1 MDSNENYKK
10 VIEPIFMVALMSIL
24 IFLSNVSL
32 LILAT
37 GPILLSIYIF
47 KYGYKGFLTTLLGTF
62 ILGLL
67 YMDIKDLIV
76 LVGLIF
82 LISLCFYL
90 PIRYQKNDKR
100 EILTVFILLTLILTA
115 SFSYSLVREGLSLDY
130 LANEMK
136 GIIEGS
142 LEYEMPVEYIK
153 LSIGLYPS
161 FFAFFSFIYSL
172 AGIKLIRNYVSIKL
186 DLVDDLKK
194 ANELRLEYKDLL
206 VFVAFAGLSYLLAFL
221 LKVDMNYVHLNILG
235 IILVLV
241 AFNGL
246 SAYDYMISKSSIPVS
261 RGFQWFFIIIL
272 LEFLLIFFVILGFID
287 IILDIRKKRS
297 LNE

>member
-1 MDSNENYKK
+1 MDINENYRK
-10 VIEPIFMVALMSIL
+10 VIEPVFMVALLSIL

-32 LILAT
+32 LIIAT

-47 KYGYKGFLTTLLGTF
+47 KYGYKGFLITCVGTF

-67 YMDIKDLIV
+67 YMDMKDLIL

-90 PIRYQKNDKR
+90 PIRYIRDDKR
-100 EILTVFILLTLILTA
+100 EILTVFILITLILVA
-115 SFSYSLVREGLSLDY
+115 SFSFSLVKEGLSLDY
-130 LANEMK
+130 LASEIK
-136 GIIEGS
+136 GVVEES
-142 LEYEMPVEYIK
+142 LEYELPVEYIK
-153 LSIGLYPS
+153 LSIGLFPS
-161 FFAFFSFIYSL
+161 FFAFFSFIYSII
-172 AGIKLIRNYVSIKL
+172 GIKLIRNYVNIKL
-186 DLVDDLKK
+186 DLVYDLKK
-194 ANELRLEYKDLL
+194 ANELRLEYKDILA
-206 VFVAFAGLSYLLAFL
+206 FVAFAGISYLLAL
-221 LKVDMNYVHLNILG
+221 LFELDMNYVHLNIVG
-235 IILVLV
+235 IILVVL

>member
-1 MDSNENYKK
+1 MGINENYKK
-10 VIEPIFMVALMSIL
+10 VIEPIFMVALISIL

-47 KYGYKGFLTTLLGTF
+47 KYGYKGFLLTFVGTF

-67 YMDIKDLIV
+67 YMDIRDLIV

-100 EILTVFILLTLILTA
+100 QILTVFILLTLILTG
-115 SFSYSLVREGLSLDY
+115 SFSYSLVKEGLSLDY
-130 LANEMK
+130 LANEMRE
-136 GIIEGS
+136 IIEGS
-142 LEYEMPVEYIK
+142 LEYDMPLEYIK

-172 AGIKLIRNYVSIKL
+172 IGIKLIRNYVSIKL
-186 DLVDDLKK
+186 ALVDDLKN
-194 ANELRLEYKDLL
+194 ANELRLEYKDMLG
-206 VFVAFAGLSYLLAFL
+206 FVAFVGISYMVAFIFKL
-221 LKVDMNYVHLNILG
+221 DMNYIYLNLFG
-235 IILVLV
+235 IFLVV
-241 AFNGL
+241 MAFNGL
-246 SAYDYMISKSSIPVS
+246 STYDYMISKSSIPVS

-287 IILDIRKKRS
+287 IILDIRKERS

>member
-1 MDSNENYKK
+1 MGINENYKK
-10 VIEPIFMVALMSIL
+10 VIEPIFMVALISIL

-47 KYGYKGFLTTLLGTF
+47 KYGYKGFLLTFVGTF

-67 YMDIKDLIV
+67 YMDIRDLIV

-82 LISLCFYL
+82 LISLFFYL

-100 EILTVFILLTLILTA
+100 QILTVFILLTLILTG
-115 SFSYSLVREGLSLDY
+115 SFSYSLVKEGLSLDY
-130 LANEMK
+130 LANEMRE
-136 GIIEGS
+136 IIEGS
-142 LEYEMPVEYIK
+142 LEYDMPLEYIK

-172 AGIKLIRNYVSIKL
+172 IGIKLIRNYVSIKL
-186 DLVDDLKK
+186 ALVDDLKN
-194 ANELRLEYKDLL
+194 ANELRLEYKDMLG
-206 VFVAFAGLSYLLAFL
+206 FVAFVGISYMVAFIFKL
-221 LKVDMNYVHLNILG
+221 DMNYIYLNLFG
-235 IILVLV
+235 IFLVV
-241 AFNGL
+241 MAFNGL
-246 SAYDYMISKSSIPVS
+246 STYDYMISKSSIPVS

>member
-1 MDSNENYKK
+1 MGINENYKK
-10 VIEPIFMVALMSIL
+10 VIEPIFMVALISIL

-47 KYGYKGFLTTLLGTF
+47 KYGYKGFLLTFVGTF

-67 YMDIKDLIV
+67 YMDIRDLIV

-100 EILTVFILLTLILTA
+100 QILTVFILLTLILTG
-115 SFSYSLVREGLSLDY
+115 SFSYSLVKEGLSLDY
-130 LANEMK
+130 LANEMRE
-136 GIIEGS
+136 IIEGS
-142 LEYEMPVEYIK
+142 LEYDMPLEYIK

-172 AGIKLIRNYVSIKL
+172 IGIKLIRNYVSIKL
-186 DLVDDLKK
+186 ALVDDLKN
-194 ANELRLEYKDLL
+194 ANELRLEYKDMLG
-206 VFVAFAGLSYLLAFL
+206 FVAFVGISYMVAFIFKL
-221 LKVDMNYVHLNILG
+221 DMNYIYLSLFG
-235 IILVLV
+235 IFLVV
-241 AFNGL
+241 MAFNGL
-246 SAYDYMISKSSIPVS
+246 STYDYMISKSSIPVS

>member
-1 MDSNENYKK
+1 MGINENYKK
-10 VIEPIFMVALMSIL
+10 VIEPIFMVALISIL

-47 KYGYKGFLTTLLGTF
+47 KYGYKGFLLTFVGTF

-67 YMDIKDLIV
+67 YIDIRDLIV

-100 EILTVFILLTLILTA
+100 QILTVFILLTLILTG
-115 SFSYSLVREGLSLDY
+115 SFSYSLVKEGLSLDY
-130 LANEMK
+130 LANEMRE
-136 GIIEGS
+136 IIEGS
-142 LEYEMPVEYIK
+142 LEYDMPLEYIK

-172 AGIKLIRNYVSIKL
+172 IGIKLIRNYVSIKL
-186 DLVDDLKK
+186 ALVDDLKN
-194 ANELRLEYKDLL
+194 ANELRLEYKDMLG
-206 VFVAFAGLSYLLAFL
+206 FVAFVGISYMVAFIFKL
-221 LKVDMNYVHLNILG
+221 DMNYIYLNLFG
-235 IILVLV
+235 IFLVV
-241 AFNGL
+241 MAFNGL
-246 SAYDYMISKSSIPVS
+246 STYDYMISKSSIPVS

>member
-1 MDSNENYKK
+1 MGINENYKK
-10 VIEPIFMVALMSIL
+10 VIEPIFMVALISIL

-47 KYGYKGFLTTLLGTF
+47 KYGYKGFLLTFVGTF

-67 YMDIKDLIV
+67 YMDIRDLIV

-100 EILTVFILLTLILTA
+100 QFLTVFILLTLILTG
-115 SFSYSLVREGLSLDY
+115 SFSYSLVKEGLSLDY
-130 LANEMK
+130 LANEMRE
-136 GIIEGS
+136 IIEGS
-142 LEYEMPVEYIK
+142 LEYDMPLEYIK

-172 AGIKLIRNYVSIKL
+172 IGIKLIRNYVSIKL
-186 DLVDDLKK
+186 ALVDDLKN
-194 ANELRLEYKDLL
+194 ANELRLEYKDMLG
-206 VFVAFAGLSYLLAFL
+206 FVAFVGISYMVAFIFKL
-221 LKVDMNYVHLNILG
+221 DMNYIYLNLFG
-235 IILVLV
+235 IFLVV
-241 AFNGL
+241 MAFNGL
-246 SAYDYMISKSSIPVS
+246 STYDYMISKSSIPVS

>member
-1 MDSNENYKK
+1 MGINENYKK
-10 VIEPIFMVALMSIL
+10 VIEPIFMVALISIL

-47 KYGYKGFLTTLLGTF
+47 KYGYKGFLLTFVGTF

-67 YMDIKDLIV
+67 YMDIRDLIV

-100 EILTVFILLTLILTA
+100 QILTVFILLTLILTG
-115 SFSYSLVREGLSLDY
+115 SFSYSLVKEGLSLDY
-130 LANEMK
+130 LANEMRE
-136 GIIEGS
+136 IIEGS
-142 LEYEMPVEYIK
+142 LEYDMPLEYIK

-172 AGIKLIRNYVSIKL
+172 IGIKLIRNYVSIKL
-186 DLVDDLKK
+186 ALVDDLKN
-194 ANELRLEYKDLL
+194 ANELRLEYKDMLG
-206 VFVAFAGLSYLLAFL
+206 FVAFVGISYMVAFIFKL
-221 LKVDMNYVHLNILG
+221 DMNYIYLNLFG
-235 IILVLV
+235 IFLVV
-241 AFNGL
+241 MAFNGL
-246 SAYDYMISKSSIPVS
+246 STYDYMISKSSIPVS
-261 RGFQWFFIIIL
+261 RGFQWFFVIIL
-272 LEFLLIFFVILGFID
+272 LEFLLFFFVILGFID

>member
-1 MDSNENYKK
+1 MGINKNYKK

-62 ILGLL
+62 IIGLL

-82 LISLCFYL
+82 LLSLCFYL
-90 PIRYQKNDKR
+90 PIRYQRDDKR
-100 EILTVFILLTLILTA
+100 EILTVFVLITFILVA
-115 SFSYSLVREGLSLDY
+115 SFGFSLVKEGLSLDY
-130 LANEMK
+130 LASEIK
-136 GIIEGS
+136 GIVEES
-142 LEYEMPVEYIK
+142 LEYELPVEYIK

-161 FFAFFSFIYSL
+161 FFAFFSFIYSII
-172 AGIKLIRNYVSIKL
+172 GIKLIRNYVSIKL

-194 ANELRLEYKDLL
+194 ANELRLEYKDILA
-206 VFVAFAGLSYLLAFL
+206 FVAFSALSYLLAL
-221 LKVDMNYVHLNILG
+221 LFKIDMNYVYLNIVG
-235 IILVLV
+235 IILVV
-241 AFNGL
+241 IAFNGL

>member
-1 MDSNENYKK
+1 MGINENYKK
-10 VIEPIFMVALMSIL
+10 VIEPIFMVALISIL

-47 KYGYKGFLTTLLGTF
+47 KYGYKGFLITFVGTF

-82 LISLCFYL
+82 LLSLCFYL
-90 PIRYQKNDKR
+90 PIRYQRDDKR
-100 EILTVFILLTLILTA
+100 EILTVFVLITFILVA
-115 SFSYSLVREGLSLDY
+115 SFSFGLVKEGLSLDY
-130 LANEMK
+130 LASEIK
-136 GIIEGS
+136 GIVEGS
-142 LEYEMPVEYIK
+142 LEYELPIEYVK

-161 FFAFFSFIYSL
+161 FFAFFSFIYSII
-172 AGIKLIRNYVSIKL
+172 GIKLIRNYVSLKL
-186 DLVDDLKK
+186 DLVGDLKK
-194 ANELRLEYKDLL
+194 ANELRLEYKDILA
-206 VFVAFAGLSYLLAFL
+206 FVAFSALSYLLAL
-221 LKVDMNYVHLNILG
+221 LFKLDMNYVYLNIVG
-235 IILVLV
+235 IILVVL

-246 SAYDYMISKSSIPVS
+246 SAYDYMISKSSIPLS

>member
-1 MDSNENYKK
+1 MGINENYKK
-10 VIEPIFMVALMSIL
+10 VIEPIFMVALISIL

-47 KYGYKGFLTTLLGTF
+47 KYGYKGFLITFVGTF

-82 LISLCFYL
+82 LLSLCFYL
-90 PIRYQKNDKR
+90 PIRYQRDDKR
-100 EILTVFILLTLILTA
+100 EILTVFVLITFILVA
-115 SFSYSLVREGLSLDY
+115 SFSFGLVKEGLSLDY
-130 LANEMK
+130 LASEIK
-136 GIIEGS
+136 GIVEGS
-142 LEYEMPVEYIK
+142 LEYELPIEYVK

-161 FFAFFSFIYSL
+161 FFAFFSFIYSII
-172 AGIKLIRNYVSIKL
+172 GIKLIRNYVSIKL
-186 DLVDDLKK
+186 DLVGDLKK
-194 ANELRLEYKDLL
+194 ANELRLEYKDILA
-206 VFVAFAGLSYLLAFL
+206 FVAFSALSYLLAL
-221 LKVDMNYVHLNILG
+221 LFKLDMNYVYLNIVG
-235 IILVLV
+235 IILVVL

-246 SAYDYMISKSSIPVS
+246 SAYDYMISKSSIPLS

-272 LEFLLIFFVILGFID
+272 LEFLLIFFVILAFID

>member
-1 MDSNENYKK
+1 MGINENYKK

-37 GPILLSIYIF
+37 GPIILSIYIF

-67 YMDIKDLIV
+67 YMNIKDLIV

-100 EILTVFILLTLILTA
+100 EILTVFILITLILVA
-115 SFSYSLVREGLSLDY
+115 SFSYGLVKEGLSLDY
-130 LANEMK
+130 LASEIK
-136 GIIEGS
+136 GIVEES
-142 LEYEMPVEYIK
+142 LEYDLPVEYIK

-206 VFVAFAGLSYLLAFL
+206 ALVAFAGLSYLLAFL
-221 LKVDMNYVHLNILG
+221 FKLDINYVKLNIVG
-235 IILVLV
+235 IILVV
-241 AFNGL
+241 IAFNGL

>member
-1 MDSNENYKK
+1 MGINENYKK
-10 VIEPIFMVALMSIL
+10 VIEPIFMVALISIL

-47 KYGYKGFLTTLLGTF
+47 KYGYKGFLITFVGTF

-82 LISLCFYL
+82 LLSLCFYL
-90 PIRYQKNDKR
+90 PIRYQRDDKR
-100 EILTVFILLTLILTA
+100 EILTVFVLITFILVA
-115 SFSYSLVREGLSLDY
+115 SFSFGLVKEGLSLDY
-130 LANEMK
+130 LASEIK
-136 GIIEGS
+136 GIVEGS
-142 LEYEMPVEYIK
+142 LEYELPIEYVK

-161 FFAFFSFIYSL
+161 FFAFFSFIYSII
-172 AGIKLIRNYVSIKL
+172 GIKLIRNYVSIKL
-186 DLVDDLKK
+186 DLVGDLKK
-194 ANELRLEYKDLL
+194 ANELRLEYKDILA
-206 VFVAFAGLSYLLAFL
+206 FVAFSALSYLLAL
-221 LKVDMNYVHLNILG
+221 LFKLDMNYVYLNIVG
-235 IILVLV
+235 IILVVL

-246 SAYDYMISKSSIPVS
+246 SAYDYMISKSSIPLS

>member
-1 MDSNENYKK
+1 MGINENYKK
-10 VIEPIFMVALMSIL
+10 VIEPIFMVALISIL

-47 KYGYKGFLTTLLGTF
+47 KYGYKGFLLTFVGTF

-67 YMDIKDLIV
+67 YMDIRDLIV

-100 EILTVFILLTLILTA
+100 QILTVFILLTLILTG
-115 SFSYSLVREGLSLDY
+115 SFSYSLVKEGLSLDY
-130 LANEMK
+130 LANEMRE
-136 GIIEGS
+136 IIEGS
-142 LEYEMPVEYIK
+142 LEYDMPLEYIK

-172 AGIKLIRNYVSIKL
+172 IGIKLIRNYVSIKL
-186 DLVDDLKK
+186 ALVDDLKN
-194 ANELRLEYKDLL
+194 ANELRLEYKDMLG
-206 VFVAFAGLSYLLAFL
+206 FVAFVGISYMVAFIFKL
-221 LKVDMNYVHLNILG
+221 DMNYIYLNLFG
-235 IILVLV
+235 IFLVV
-241 AFNGL
+241 MAFNGL
-246 SAYDYMISKSSIPVS
+246 STYDYMISKSSIPVS

>member
-1 MDSNENYKK
+1 MGINENYKK

-37 GPILLSIYIF
+37 GPIILSIYIF
-47 KYGYKGFLTTLLGTF
+47 KYGYKGFLTTLLGAF

-67 YMDIKDLIV
+67 YMNIKDLIV

-100 EILTVFILLTLILTA
+100 EILTVFILITLILVA
-115 SFSYSLVREGLSLDY
+115 SFSYGLVKEGLSLDY
-130 LANEMK
+130 LASEIK
-136 GIIEGS
+136 GIVEES
-142 LEYEMPVEYIK
+142 LEYDLSVEYIK

-206 VFVAFAGLSYLLAFL
+206 ALVAFAGLSYLLAFL
-221 LKVDMNYVHLNILG
+221 FKLDMNYVKLNIVG
-235 IILVLV
+235 IILVV
-241 AFNGL
+241 IAFNGL

>member
-1 MDSNENYKK
+1 MGINENYKK
-10 VIEPIFMVALMSIL
+10 VIEPIFMVALISIL

-47 KYGYKGFLTTLLGTF
+47 KYGYKGFLITFVGTF

-82 LISLCFYL
+82 LLSPRLYL
-90 PIRYQKNDKR
+90 PIRYQRDDKR
-100 EILTVFILLTLILTA
+100 EILTVFVLITFILVA
-115 SFSYSLVREGLSLDY
+115 SFSFGLVKEGLSLDY
-130 LANEMK
+130 LASEIK
-136 GIIEGS
+136 GIVEGS
-142 LEYEMPVEYIK
+142 LEYELPIEYVK

-161 FFAFFSFIYSL
+161 FFAFFSFIYSII
-172 AGIKLIRNYVSIKL
+172 GIKLIRNYVSLKL
-186 DLVDDLKK
+186 DLVGDLKK
-194 ANELRLEYKDLL
+194 ANELRLEYKDILA
-206 VFVAFAGLSYLLAFL
+206 FVAFSALSYLLAL
-221 LKVDMNYVHLNILG
+221 LFKLDMNYVYLNIVG
-235 IILVLV
+235 IILVVL

-246 SAYDYMISKSSIPVS
+246 SAYDYMISKSSIPLS

>member
-1 MDSNENYKK
+1 MGINENYKK
-10 VIEPIFMVALMSIL
+10 VIEPIFMVALISIL

-47 KYGYKGFLTTLLGTF
+47 KYGYKGFLLTFVGTF

-67 YMDIKDLIV
+67 YMDIRDLIV

-100 EILTVFILLTLILTA
+100 QILTVFILLTLILVA
-115 SFSYSLVREGLSLDY
+115 SFSYGLVKEGLSLDY
-130 LANEMK
+130 FTKEIK
-136 GIIEGS
+136 GMIEGS
-142 LEYEMPVEYIK
+142 LEYELSVEYIK

-172 AGIKLIRNYVSIKL
+172 IGIKLIRNYVSIKL
-186 DLVDDLKK
+186 SLVDDLRKV
-194 ANELRLEYKDLL
+194 NELRLEYKDLL
-206 VFVAFAGLSYLLAFL
+206 ALVAFSFITYILAFL
-221 LKVDMNYVHLNILG
+221 FKIDMNYVHLNVLG
-235 IILVLV
+235 IILVV
-241 AFNGL
+241 IAFNGL
-246 SAYDYMISKSSIPVS
+246 SAYDYMIANSSIPVS

>member
-1 MDSNENYKK
+1 MGINENYKK
-10 VIEPIFMVALMSIL
+10 VIEPIFMVALISIL

-47 KYGYKGFLTTLLGTF
+47 KYGYKGFLLTFVGTF

-67 YMDIKDLIV
+67 YMDIRDLIV

-100 EILTVFILLTLILTA
+100 QILTVFILLTLILTG
-115 SFSYSLVREGLSLDY
+115 SFSYSLVKEGLSLDY
-130 LANEMK
+130 LANEMRE
-136 GIIEGS
+136 IIEGS
-142 LEYEMPVEYIK
+142 LEYDMPLEYIK

-172 AGIKLIRNYVSIKL
+172 IGIKLIRNYVSIKL
-186 DLVDDLKK
+186 ALVDDLKN
-194 ANELRLEYKDLL
+194 ANELRLEYKDMLG
-206 VFVAFAGLSYLLAFL
+206 FVAFVGISYMVAFIFKL
-221 LKVDMNYVHLNILG
+221 DMNYIYLNLFG
-235 IILVLV
+235 IFLVV
-241 AFNGL
+241 MAFNGL
-246 SAYDYMISKSSIPVS
+246 STYDYMVSKSSIPVS

>member
-1 MDSNENYKK
+1 MGINENYKK
-10 VIEPIFMVALMSIL
+10 VIEPIFMVALISIL

-47 KYGYKGFLTTLLGTF
+47 KYGYKGFLITFVGTF

-82 LISLCFYL
+82 LLSLCFYL
-90 PIRYQKNDKR
+90 PIRYQRDDKR
-100 EILTVFILLTLILTA
+100 EILTVFVLITFILVA
-115 SFSYSLVREGLSLDY
+115 SFSFGLVKEGLSLDY
-130 LANEMK
+130 LASEIK
-136 GIIEGS
+136 GIVEGS
-142 LEYEMPVEYIK
+142 LEYELPIEYVK

-161 FFAFFSFIYSL
+161 FFALFSFIYSII
-172 AGIKLIRNYVSIKL
+172 GIKLIRNYVSIKL
-186 DLVDDLKK
+186 DLVGDLKK
-194 ANELRLEYKDLL
+194 ANELRLEYKDILA
-206 VFVAFAGLSYLLAFL
+206 FVAFSALSYLLAL
-221 LKVDMNYVHLNILG
+221 LFKLDMNYVYLNIVG
-235 IILVLV
+235 IILVVL

-246 SAYDYMISKSSIPVS
+246 SAYDYMISKSSIPLS